1 LNTAIASR
9 AEPFVGLRPF
19 DTGDAAWFFGRGRE
33 AAALTRKLRTAAFT
47 AVVGP
52 SGSGKSSIVRAGVV
66 PLLQQDGWREIV
78 TKPGSAPLE
87 RLARALASATPAD
100 RLSEA
105 RRFRFDSTLRAS
117 AFGLADIAEAVE
129 IDTPRLLL
137 VVDQFEELFRY
148 GDEATGAA
156 KAGMREESRAFVE
169 LLLAATRRKHAR
181 LHVCVTMRS
190 DFFGACS
197 AYEGLAAAVSASQFL
212 VPLPGREQLEE
223 AIRKP
228 VEKADAVIEEALVQ
242 RLLVDV
248 EEETDQLP
256 LLQHTLRR
264 LWEIAG
270 GDPRTMREADYVT
283 VGRIAGSIDRKA
295 EAMRD
300 ALGQRN
306 SADPRTLELV
316 MKALT
321 DLDVRDRATR
331 RPQRRSELVALLL
344 DRGFA
349 DRRGAEASL
358 DRVLASLKAEDTSF
372 VQLGDEDDPEI
383 DIGHEALIRSWTRL
397 AGPKRDF
404 AEGWLREE
412 RNDGEKWREY
422 VRRASE
428 GPRLSARERKWV
440 RKHSLSEAWSRR
452 YGNRWQDIKSL
463 IRRSFWHSALW
474 RSAVAI
480 SLLGFA
486 YVLFYESQLAVGAY
500 QEAVRAYNEALQS
513 ARLTSLSLAD
523 RARVAAREGDARLAA
538 LLARAALPVHP
549 STENP
554 RFVEEAEIALA
565 DALARPMETMRTYV
579 LRSGADSVFFSMDGT
594 RMVSV
599 SGNTLQLRNAVSGD
613 PIGEPLE
620 GHSDDVNSAAFSA
633 DGRLLV
639 SASDDKTLRL
649 WDAATGEP
657 IGEPLRGHTEA
668 VKTVAFSP
676 DGKRIVS
683 ASDDRTLRLWD
694 PNTGM
699 PIGQPLRGHTDAVN
713 SVAFSPDGKRVVS
726 ASDDT
731 TLRLWDPNTGKP
743 IGQPLRGHTDA
754 VKTVTFS
761 PDGKRILSES
771 ENDTLLLWDALAGK
785 QVGVALR
792 GNREGGLS
800 SSSSADSGRASASY
814 VSPCLCAAF
823 SPDGTSI
830 VSATAGRSM
839 RLWDAATGRPIGE
852 PLQGHTGRVASVT
865 FSSDGKRIVSTSSDD
880 TLRLWDAI
888 TGKSAGAP
896 LHGHTD
902 SVTSAVFLPDGTHIV
917 SVSQDKT
924 LRLWEAVTTRPVGAP
939 LQGHASGVFI
949 AVFSPDGTRIVSAS
963 EDKTLRLWN
972 ASTGEPLGVPFQ
984 GHAGGVYGAAF
995 SPDGTRIVSGSA
1007 DKTLR
1012 LWDAATGK
1020 PIGPPLRGHTDT
1032 VNTVAF
1038 SPDGRR
1044 IVSASDDKTLRLWD
1058 AATGKPVGE
1067 PLQGHTGWV
1076 IGAAFSPDGRRIV
1089 SASDDKTLRLWDA
1102 ATGKPVGEPLQGH
1115 TGAVISGGFSPDG
1128 KLILSAS
1135 RDKTLL
1141 LWDAATGQHIGAL
1154 QGHTDIV
1161 YRSSFSPDG
1170 KQVVSASQDGT
1181 VRLWDVATRTPVGEP
1196 LQGHT
1201 GAVISAVFSPDG
1213 KRIVSASLDHAVRLW
1228 ETAPKAAMEDEVA
1241 KADKLCPL
1249 DESERRGHG
1258 LSDPRFPETSKEWT
1272 AAQRRACGLAPSP

>member
-1 LNTAIASR
+1 M
-9 AEPFVGLRPF
+9 GLRPF
-19 DTGDAAWFFGRGRE
+19 DTRDAAWFFGRRHE

-78 TKPGSAPLE
+78 TKPGFSPLE
-87 RLARALASATPAD
+87 RLARALAAAAPAD

-117 AFGLADIAEAVE
+117 AFGLADIAETVE

-156 KAGMREESRAFVE
+156 KAGMREESRAFIE
-169 LLLAATRRKHAR
+169 LLLAATRRKHSR

-190 DFFGACS
+190 DYFGACS
-197 AYEGLAAAVSASQFL
+197 RYEGLAAAVSASQFL

-248 EEETDQLP
+248 EEENDQLP

-264 LWEIAG
+264 LWELAG

-295 EAMRD
+295 ESVRD
-300 ALGQRN
+300 ALGKTN
-306 SADPRTLELV
+306 PVDPRTLELV

-321 DLDVRDRATR
+321 DLDLRDRATR
-331 RPQRRSELVALLL
+331 RPQRRSELISLLL
-344 DRGFA
+344 DRGYA
-349 DRRGAEASL
+349 DRRAAEASL
-358 DRVLASLKAEDTSF
+358 KRVLASLNAEDTSF
-372 VQLGDEDDPEI
+372 VQLGDEDDPEV

-397 AGPKRDF
+397 AGSRRDF

-422 VRRASE
+422 VRRAAE

-440 RKHSLSEAWSRR
+440 RTHSLSEAWSRR
-452 YGNRWQDIKSL
+452 YGNRWLDIKRL
-463 IRRSFWHSALW
+463 IRRSFWYSAFW
-474 RSAVAI
+474 RSAVFI
-480 SLLGFA
+480 SLFA
-486 YVLFYESQLAVGAY
+486 FSYVLFYESHLAVGAY
-500 QEAVRAYNEALQS
+500 QEAVRAYKEALQS

-538 LLARAALPVHP
+538 LLARAALPVRA
-549 STENP
+549 STDNP

-565 DALARPMETMRTYV
+565 DALSRPMETMRTYV
-579 LRSGADSVFFSMDGT
+579 LKSGADIVFFSTDGT

-599 SGNTLQLRNAVSGD
+599 SGNTLQLWNAVSGGS
-613 PIGEPLE
+613 IGKPLK
-620 GHSDDVNSAAFSA
+620 GHSDDVNSVAFSS

-639 SASDDKTLRL
+639 SASNDKTLRL
-649 WDAATGEP
+649 WDAVIGEP
-657 IGEPLRGHTEA
+657 IGGPLRGHTAA
-668 VKTVAFSP
+668 VTAVAFSP

-683 ASDDRTLRLWD
+683 ASAD
-694 PNTGM
+694 
-699 PIGQPLRGHTDAVN
+699 
-713 SVAFSPDGKRVVS
+713 K
-726 ASDDT
+726 

-743 IGQPLRGHTDA
+743 IGQPLRGHTEAVNTVAFSFDGKRVVSASDDTTLRLWDPDTGKPIGQPLRGHIDA
-754 VKTVTFS
+754 VKTVAFS

-771 ENDTLLLWDALAGK
+771 ENDTLLLWDSFAEK

-792 GNREGGLS
+792 GDREGGLS
-800 SSSSADSGRASASY
+800 SGTSGDSGRASASY

-830 VSATAGRSM
+830 VSAIAGKSM
-839 RLWDAATGRPIGE
+839 RLWDAATGRSIGE
-852 PLQGHTGRVASVT
+852 PLQGHTGRVASVA

-880 TLRLWDAI
+880 TLRLWDAV

-896 LHGHTD
+896 LHGHID
-902 SVTSAVFLPDGTHIV
+902 SVTNAVFLPDGVHIV
-917 SVSQDKT
+917 SVAQDKT
-924 LRLWEAVTTRPVGAP
+924 LRLWEAVTTRPVGGP
-939 LQGHASGVFI
+939 LRGHADGVFI

-963 EDKTLRLWN
+963 EDKTLRVWN
-972 ASTGEPLGVPFQ
+972 ASTGEPIGAPFQ
-984 GHAGGVYGAAF
+984 GHAGGVYSAAF

-1020 PIGPPLRGHTDT
+1020 PIGQPLRGHTDT

-1038 SPDGRR
+1038 SPNGTR

-1058 AATGKPVGE
+1058 AATGKPVGG

-1076 IGAAFSPDGRRIV
+1076 IGAAFSPDGTRIV
-1089 SASDDKTLRLWDA
+1089 SASTDKTLRLWDA

-1115 TGAVISGGFSPDG
+1115 TGAVISGEFSPDG

-1161 YRSSFSPDG
+1161 FRSSFSPDG
-1170 KQVVSASQDGT
+1170 KRAVSASQDGT

-1201 GAVISAVFSPDG
+1201 RAVISAAFSPDG
-1213 KRIVSASLDHAVRLW
+1213 KLIVSASLDHALRLW
-1228 ETAPKAAMEDEVA
+1228 ETPPKAGMEDEVA
-1241 KADKLCPL
+1241 KADRLCPL
-1249 DESERRGHG
+1249 DESERRDHG

>member
-1 LNTAIASR
+1 LITAIASR

-19 DTGDAAWFFGRGRE
+19 DTREAAWFFGRRHE

-66 PLLQQDGWREIV
+66 PLLQKDGWQEIV
-78 TKPGSAPLE
+78 TKPGSSPLE
-87 RLARALASATPAD
+87 RLARALASAGPAD

-117 AFGLADIAEAVE
+117 AFGLADIAETIE

-137 VVDQFEELFRY
+137 IVDQFEELFRY

-156 KAGMREESRAFVE
+156 KAGMREESRAFIE
-169 LLLAATRRKHAR
+169 LLLAASRRKHAR

-197 AYEGLAAAVSASQFL
+197 AYEGLPAAVSASQFL

-264 LWEIAG
+264 LWELAG

-295 EAMRD
+295 EAVRD
-300 ALGQRN
+300 ALGKTN
-306 SADPRTLELV
+306 LGDPKTLELV

-331 RPQRRSELVALLL
+331 RPQRRSELIALLP
-344 DRGFA
+344 DGGFP
-349 DRRGAEASL
+349 DRRAAEASL
-358 DRVLASLKAEDTSF
+358 ERVLASLKAEDTSF

-383 DIGHEALIRSWTRL
+383 DIGHEALIRGWTRL
-397 AGPKRDF
+397 AGLQRDF

-412 RNDGEKWREY
+412 RINGEKWREY
-422 VRRASE
+422 VRRAAE
-428 GPRLSARERKWV
+428 GPLLSARERKWA
-440 RKHSLSEAWSRR
+440 RTHSLSEAWSRR
-452 YGNRWQDIKSL
+452 YGNRWQDIQRL
-463 IRRSFWHSALW
+463 IRRSFWHNTFW

-480 SLLGFA
+480 SLLAFGYALFSA
-486 YVLFYESQLAVGAY
+486 VLAY

-538 LLARAALPVHP
+538 LLARAALPLHP
-549 STENP
+549 SAENP

-565 DALARPMETMRTYV
+565 DALSRPMETMRTYT
-579 LRSGADSVFFSMDGT
+579 LRSGADSVFFSTDGT

-599 SGNTLQLRNAVSGD
+599 SGNTLQLWNTVSGD
-613 PIGEPLE
+613 PVGKPLE
-620 GHSDDVNSAAFSA
+620 GHSDDVSSAAFSA

-639 SASDDKTLRL
+639 SASGDKTLRL
-649 WDAATGEP
+649 WDAATGDP
-657 IGEPLRGHTEA
+657 IGDPLRGHTAA

-676 DGKRIVS
+676 DGKWIVS
-683 ASDDRTLRLWD
+683 AADD
-694 PNTGM
+694 
-699 PIGQPLRGHTDAVN
+699 
-713 SVAFSPDGKRVVS
+713 K
-726 ASDDT
+726 

-743 IGQPLRGHTDA
+743 IGQPLRGHTEAVNTVAFSSDGKRVVSA
-754 VKTVTFS
+754 SNDTTLRLWDPITGKPIGQPLRGHIDPVKTVAFS

-771 ENDTLLLWDALAGK
+771 ENDTLLLWDPFAGK
-785 QVGVALR
+785 QVGMALR
-792 GNREGGLS
+792 GDREDGLS
-800 SSSSADSGRASASY
+800 PGSSGDSGRASASY
-814 VSPCLCAAF
+814 VNPCLCAAF
-823 SPDGTSI
+823 SPDGASI
-830 VSATAGRSM
+830 VSATGGKNM

-852 PLQGHTGRVASVT
+852 PLQGHTGRVASVA
-865 FSSDGKRIVSTSSDD
+865 FSPDGTRIVSASSDD
-880 TLRLWDAI
+880 TLRLWDAV

-896 LHGHTD
+896 LHGHID
-902 SVTSAVFLPDGTHIV
+902 SITSAVFLPDGTHIV
-917 SVSQDKT
+917 SVSHDKT
-924 LRLWEAVTTRPVGAP
+924 LRLWEAVTTRPVGGP

-949 AVFSPDGTRIVSAS
+949 AVFSPDGTRIASGS

-972 ASTGEPLGVPFQ
+972 ASTGEPIGAPFQ
-984 GHAGGVYGAAF
+984 GHAEGVYSAAF
-995 SPDGTRIVSGSA
+995 SPDGARIVSASGDKTLRLWNATTGKPIGQPLRGHVDIVNTVAFSPNGTRIVSASDDKTLRLWDAATGEPVGEPLQGHTGWVISAAFSPDGARIVSGSA

-1020 PIGPPLRGHTDT
+1020 P
-1032 VNTVAF
+1032 
-1038 SPDGRR
+1038 
-1044 IVSASDDKTLRLWD
+1044 
-1058 AATGKPVGE
+1058 VG
-1067 PLQGHTGWV
+1067 
-1076 IGAAFSPDGRRIV
+1076 D
-1089 SASDDKTLRLWDA
+1089 
-1102 ATGKPVGEPLQGH
+1102 PLQGH

-1135 RDKTLL
+1135 QDKTLL
-1141 LWDAATGQHIGAL
+1141 LWDAATGQHIGTL
-1154 QGHTDIV
+1154 QGHTDVV

-1170 KQVVSASQDGT
+1170 KRAVSASQDGT

-1201 GAVISAVFSPDG
+1201 RAVISAAFSPDG
-1213 KRIVSASLDHAVRLW
+1213 KRIVSASLDHTLRLW
-1228 ETAPKAAMEDEVA
+1228 ETAPKVSVEDKVA

-1258 LSDPRFPETSKEWT
+1258 LSDPRFPEASKVWT
-1272 AAQRRACGLAPSP
+1272 AAQRRACGLTLSP